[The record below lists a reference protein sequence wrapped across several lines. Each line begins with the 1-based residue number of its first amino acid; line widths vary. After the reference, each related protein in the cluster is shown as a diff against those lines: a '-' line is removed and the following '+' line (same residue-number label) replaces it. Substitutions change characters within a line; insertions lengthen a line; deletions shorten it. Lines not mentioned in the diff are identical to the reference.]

1 MGLQGIHSGSI
12 HNSQASQHRNITPNK
27 QLRAHFRNILDPVRD
42 KPLVAGGTA
51 LTFGAFIASLL
62 SLSSTTALSF
72 IPIFGIPAIALFAI
86 QIFSNFLPSQK
97 PQPIAK
103 QKINIPE
110 AQAVLEPSI

>member
-12 HNSQASQHRNITPNK
+12 HNSQAQYRNITPNN
-27 QLRAHFRNILDPVRD
+27 QLRAHFRSIIEPVRD

-72 IPIFGIPAIALFAI
+72 IPIFGIPAIALFAF
-86 QIFSNFLPSQK
+86 QIFSNFLPNQK
-97 PQPIAK
+97 PQPTAK

-110 AQAVLEPSI
+110 AQPALEGI